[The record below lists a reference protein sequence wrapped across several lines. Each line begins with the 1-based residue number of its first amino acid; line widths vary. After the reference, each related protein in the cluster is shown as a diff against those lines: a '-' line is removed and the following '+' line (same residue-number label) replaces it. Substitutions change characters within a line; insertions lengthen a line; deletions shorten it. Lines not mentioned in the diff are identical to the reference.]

1 MTHIL
6 SQELI
11 IYVRTSTSPPLSL
24 EPRLPEGKSL
34 QLVEKGKQNLQI
46 PLLSS
51 QGSSE
56 KDIKCNSLLLG
67 EEKEIILV
75 IKYSDG

>member
-1 MTHIL
+1 MFVNWLLKI
-6 SQELI
+6 
-11 IYVRTSTSPPLSL
+11 VSPIRKISDWEIDPC
-24 EPRLPEGKSL
+24 LPEGKSL
-34 QLVEKGKQNLQI
+34 QLVDKGKQNLQI

-51 QGSSE
+51 QGSLE
-56 KDIKCNSLLLG
+56 KGIICNSLILG